1 MVLSLRNTVIGAGAL
16 GVGAYFLLRKG
27 SPVLDAS
34 LLAQSDAST
43 TSAII
48 QAFKANERFIALSK
62 SEMNAILARDKED
75 GDKLAAG
82 VQLAVDKGVLSAK
95 PPVEPTTTI
104 DVLGKSPEQV
114 TNAILRKLPSSGCI
128 MVLQGLSGTGKGTTV
143 ECLKQKLPNAVTW
156 SNGNVFRSLTLLA
169 VTHCEQQGI
178 PFSEKV
184 LTPALLQQC
193 VECLTFDKFNGS
205 FDTRI
210 RGFGLDVMV
219 SEVQNTTLK
228 DPKVGKN
235 IPTVAKWTQGE
246 VVKFAGGAA
255 EKMRAE
261 GMNVLVEGREQT
273 LNHVHPLPLRAL
285 PVGPDDHRR
294 AAGGAAN
301 DGRGAA
307 RTQGCRR
314 ADARGHSQ
322 RAREGAR
329 WYGRE
334 GVREAPRV
342 ELAGQGSRRR
352 STWQCSWQQQQR
364 SR

>member
-273 LNHVHPLPLRAL
+273 LNHVRTPYRFELFLSDPTIIGA
-285 PVGPDDHRR
+285 RR
-294 AAGGAAN
+294 AAQRMMGEA
-301 DGRGAA
+301 
-307 RTQGCRR
+307 
-314 ADARGHSQ
+314 Q
-322 RAREGAR
+322 RALK
-329 WYGRE
+329 
-334 GVREAPRV
+334 GVAEPTPEAIV
-342 ELAGQGSRRR
+342 KELEKALDGMVAKA
-352 STWQCSWQQQQR
+352 
-364 SR
+364 